1 MKIHIGQAGDDREGI
16 AVMVLSPMP
25 DLAPSQAN
33 TLLSDLDQ
41 PTGYGSTFEG
51 CELCRV

>member
-1 MKIHIGQAGDDREGI
+1 MTVKELRLWYYLRCPEKI
-16 AVMVLSPMP
+16 

-41 PTGYGSTFEG
+41 LTGYGSTFEG